1 MQRRITLNLLLI
13 VFWFDRSAGKRS
25 ARSNTSAVS
34 SAPLSRQHTA
44 TFRSENSNNQQFNR
58 IPCPIA
64 LRQRILGLDQPSC
77 RCSRHYIPQI
87 MDIEYDEFIQMEAP
101 DTQII
106 VIAVISSLWVFLFV
120 FTTSS
125 IQILYGYSNFN
136 LNFKLLVCRQ
146 HISEFVQQQQKANI
160 LKGIE
165 LISVILFSIKKTF
178 RMQKSYLRNIFICLL
193 NIWMLSLKTFHSISH
208 KLLIN
213 MHK

>member
-1 MQRRITLNLLLI
+1 MIVKCTTYLFKILKHNKILKDCFAVRNICNNQVFVKTFFAQELKSWWNSHMQRGITQIFYWWCYGL
-13 VFWFDRSAGKRS
+13 FHRSAGKRS

-44 TFRSENSNNQQFNR
+44 TFRSENSNNQFNR

-106 VIAVISSLWVFLFV
+106 VIAVISSLWVCLFV
-120 FTTSS
+120 STTTSY
-125 IQILYGYSNFN
+125 QILYRYANFD
-136 LNFKLLVCRQ
+136 LT
-146 HISEFVQQQQKANI
+146 SEQI
-160 LKGIE
+160 P
-165 LISVILFSIKKTF
+165 
-178 RMQKSYLRNIFICLL
+178 
-193 NIWMLSLKTFHSISH
+193 
-208 KLLIN
+208 
-213 MHK
+213 

>member
-1 MQRRITLNLLLI
+1 MQRGITQIFYWWCYGL
-13 VFWFDRSAGKRS
+13 FHRSAGKRS

-44 TFRSENSNNQQFNR
+44 TFRSENSNNQFNR

-106 VIAVISSLWVFLFV
+106 VIAVISSLWVCLFV
-120 FTTSS
+120 STRLHLIRSCID
-125 IQILYGYSNFN
+125 IQTLTLHQSKYLKRHWI
-136 LNFKLLVCRQ
+136 
-146 HISEFVQQQQKANI
+146 HISDFI
-160 LKGIE
+160 
-165 LISVILFSIKKTF
+165 FS
-178 RMQKSYLRNIFICLL
+178 
-193 NIWMLSLKTFHSISH
+193 W
-208 KLLIN
+208 
-213 MHK
+213 

>member
-1 MQRRITLNLLLI
+1 MIVKCTTCLFKILKHNKILKDCFAVRNICNNQVLVKTLKSWWNSHMQRGITQIFYRWYYGLLH
-13 VFWFDRSAGKRS
+13 RSAGKRS

-44 TFRSENSNNQQFNR
+44 TFRSENSNNQFNR

-106 VIAVISSLWVFLFV
+106 VIAVISSLWVCLFV
-120 FTTSS
+120 STTTSY
-125 IQILYGYSNFN
+125 QILYRYSNFD
-136 LNFKLLVCRQ
+136 LT
-146 HISEFVQQQQKANI
+146 SEQI
-160 LKGIE
+160 P
-165 LISVILFSIKKTF
+165 
-178 RMQKSYLRNIFICLL
+178 
-193 NIWMLSLKTFHSISH
+193 
-208 KLLIN
+208 
-213 MHK
+213 

>member
-1 MQRRITLNLLLI
+1 MIVKCTTYLFKILKHNKILKDCFAVRNICNNQVFVKTFFAQELKSWWNSHMQRGITQIFYWWYYGLFL
-13 VFWFDRSAGKRS
+13 RSAGKRS

-44 TFRSENSNNQQFNR
+44 TFRSENSNNQFNR

-106 VIAVISSLWVFLFV
+106 VIAVISSLWVCLFV
-120 FTTSS
+120 STTTSY
-125 IQILYGYSNFN
+125 QILYRYSNFD
-136 LNFKLLVCRQ
+136 LT
-146 HISEFVQQQQKANI
+146 SEQI
-160 LKGIE
+160 P
-165 LISVILFSIKKTF
+165 
-178 RMQKSYLRNIFICLL
+178 
-193 NIWMLSLKTFHSISH
+193 
-208 KLLIN
+208 
-213 MHK
+213 

>member
-1 MQRRITLNLLLI
+1 MIVKCTTYLFKIVKHNKILKDCFAVRNICNNQVFVKTFFAQELKSWWNSHIQRGITQIFYWWCYGL
-13 VFWFDRSAGKRS
+13 FHRSAGKRS

-44 TFRSENSNNQQFNR
+44 TFRSENSNNQFNR

-106 VIAVISSLWVFLFV
+106 VIAVISSLWVCLFV
-120 FTTSS
+120 STTTSY
-125 IQILYGYSNFN
+125 QILYRYSNFD
-136 LNFKLLVCRQ
+136 LT
-146 HISEFVQQQQKANI
+146 SEQI
-160 LKGIE
+160 P
-165 LISVILFSIKKTF
+165 
-178 RMQKSYLRNIFICLL
+178 
-193 NIWMLSLKTFHSISH
+193 
-208 KLLIN
+208 
-213 MHK
+213 

>member
-1 MQRRITLNLLLI
+1 MIVKCTTYLFKILKHNKILKDCFAVRNICNNQVFVKTFFAQELKSWWNSHMQRGITQIFYWWCYFGL
-13 VFWFDRSAGKRS
+13 FHRSAGKRS

-44 TFRSENSNNQQFNR
+44 TFRSENSNNQFNR

-106 VIAVISSLWVFLFV
+106 VIAVISSLWVCLFV
-120 FTTSS
+120 STTTSY
-125 IQILYGYSNFN
+125 QILYRYSNFD
-136 LNFKLLVCRQ
+136 LT
-146 HISEFVQQQQKANI
+146 SEQI
-160 LKGIE
+160 P
-165 LISVILFSIKKTF
+165 
-178 RMQKSYLRNIFICLL
+178 
-193 NIWMLSLKTFHSISH
+193 
-208 KLLIN
+208 
-213 MHK
+213 